1 MQNYDLKQG
10 DAYELPVRI
19 FQDGV
24 DIGLGDVEK
33 IEFMIGRHLR
43 RLYPGDVTVEE
54 TEESGRV
61 FNVPVGQAE
70 TMEIRSGQILR
81 LDVRVKFNSGMVLGA
96 TEKPVISIGESY
108 SGEVL

>member
-10 DAYELPVRI
+10 DAYELPVKI
-19 FQDGV
+19 TQDGV
-24 DIGLGDVEK
+24 DIDLEEVER

-43 RLYPGDVTVEE
+43 RLYPDDVTTDE
-54 TEESGRV
+54 TEEEGLV
-61 FNVPVGQAE
+61 FNVPVEQTE